1 MVGVYYHVVECIG
14 YDVAISWHDVD
25 DFKVVRTGLG
35 LEQHDVHAVC
45 YPCWADRGIH
55 LCVGTNIGADVRV

>member
-1 MVGVYYHVVECIG
+1 MVSFCDNSAQCIG
-14 YDVAISWHDVD
+14 HDVVTGGHDAD

-35 LEQHDVHAVC
+35 MEPPDVHAVC